1 MSGLS
6 SLQGFTSNSQPAAP
20 SPISPRTHR
29 RQGEILKAVDIGS
42 TLYDV
47 TAQVSTFLKYTGKSG
62 LTPIRLSGDEIAD
75 PIVRDRVWKVESHQ
89 RGTTFGFTAEEL
101 YRLGALAALDERP
114 MSSDL
119 QNALHPVFVRQRW
132 QTEGSMPKHVGATP
146 ILGDDD
152 GFWLVGEVLF
162 LHLKRHH

>member
-1 MSGLS
+1 M
-6 SLQGFTSNSQPAAP
+6 
-20 SPISPRTHR
+20 
-29 RQGEILKAVDIGS
+29 
-42 TLYDV
+42 
-47 TAQVSTFLKYTGKSG
+47 
-62 LTPIRLSGDEIAD
+62 TPIRLSGDEIAD

-119 QNALHPVFVRQRW
+119 QNALHPVFARQRW